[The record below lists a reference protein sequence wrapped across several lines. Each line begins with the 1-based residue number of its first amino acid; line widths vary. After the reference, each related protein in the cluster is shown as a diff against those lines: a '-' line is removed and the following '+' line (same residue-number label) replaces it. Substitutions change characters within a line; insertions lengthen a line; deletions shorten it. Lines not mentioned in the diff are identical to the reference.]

1 MRPTLAGDLTRS
13 LLGVEGLAPESIIVV
28 VNGVGGLDDP
38 GLEAKVKMVR
48 LPENLGPA
56 GGFKVGITEAFSD
69 PDTTWAYLCEDDIG
83 LLPLPRPRLSGL
95 MARIAAYDGQRP
107 VGAVVAFGRS
117 FVGRGSHTVNDVPP
131 ATTPHTLAPTHVGSW
146 GATVMS
152 RRVFERGI
160 LPDTDW
166 YFGLEDFDWY
176 CRIRE
181 AGLEVLVD
189 VEAAESVA
197 AQQTTEGRRG
207 VLAARRPT
215 DRDEAWRAYYHA
227 RNSFALARRH
237 GDPTWHFWHVAYSAR
252 KLQQAQ
258 SSDERVAIVHGLWD
272 GVLGRMGEH
281 PNYHRRVGE
290 LPSSRGPGD
299 DDTASAK

>member
-1 MRPTLAGDLTRS
+1 MRPSLAGDLTRS
-13 LLGVEGLAPESIIVV
+13 LLDVEGLPPESIIVV

-56 GGFKVGITEAFSD
+56 GGFKVGITEAFSNLE
-69 PDTTWAYLCEDDIG
+69 TTWAYLCEDDIG

-95 MARIAAYDGQRP
+95 MARIAAYGGHQP

-117 FVGRGSHTVNDVPP
+117 FIGRGSHTVNDVPP
-131 ATTPHTLAPTHVGSW
+131 ATTPNALAPTHVGSW

-152 RRVFERGI
+152 RRVFELGI

-189 VEAAESVA
+189 VEAAEKVA

-207 VLAARRPT
+207 VLAERRPT
-215 DRDEAWRAYYHA
+215 DGDEAWRAYYHA

-252 KLQQAQ
+252 KLQQAR
-258 SSDERVAIVHGLWD
+258 SNDERVAIVHGLWD
-272 GVLGRMGEH
+272 GMLGRMGEH
-281 PNYHRRVGE
+281 PNYHRQVGE
-290 LPSSRGPGD
+290 LPWSRGPGV

>member
-13 LLGVEGLAPESIIVV
+13 LLEVEGLAPESIIVV

-38 GLEAKVKMVR
+38 GLEAKVNMVR
-48 LPENLGPA
+48 LSRNFGPA
-56 GGFKVGITEAFSD
+56 AGFKVGITEAFSD

-95 MARIAAYDGQRP
+95 MARIDSYRGHQP

-117 FVGRGSHTVNDVPP
+117 FNGRGSHTVNDVPP
-131 ATTPHTLAPTHVGSW
+131 ATAPHALAPTHVGSW
-146 GATVMS
+146 GATVVS
-152 RRVFERGI
+152 RLVFEHGI

-189 VEAAESVA
+189 VEAAQQVA

-215 DRDEAWRAYYHA
+215 DGDEAWRAYYHA

-237 GDPTWHFWHVAYSAR
+237 GNPTWHFWHVAYSAR
-252 KLQQAQ
+252 KLQQAP
-258 SSDERVAIVHGLWD
+258 SNDERVAILHGLWD
-272 GVLGRMGEH
+272 GMLGRMGEH
-281 PNYHRRVGE
+281 PDYHRQVGE
-290 LPSSRGPGD
+290 LPSSRDPGN
-299 DDTASAK
+299 DDTASVK

>member
-1 MRPTLAGDLTRS
+1 MRPSLAGDLIRS
-13 LLGVEGLAPESIIVV
+13 LLDVEGLAPDSIIVV

-56 GGFKVGITEAFSD
+56 GGFKVGMTEAFAD
-69 PDTTWAYLCEDDIG
+69 PATTWAYLCEDDIG

-95 MARIAAYDGQRP
+95 MARIAAYDVHQP

-117 FVGRGSHTVNDVPP
+117 FIGRGSHTVNDVPP
-131 ATTPHTLAPTHVGSW
+131 ASTPYALAPTHVGSW

-181 AGLEVLVD
+181 AGLDVLVD
-189 VEAAESVA
+189 VESAQKVA

-215 DRDEAWRAYYHA
+215 DGDEAWRAYYHA

-258 SSDERVAIVHGLWD
+258 SKDERVAIVHGLWD

-290 LPSSRGPGD
+290 LPSPRGPRD

>member
-1 MRPTLAGDLTRS
+1 
-13 LLGVEGLAPESIIVV
+13 
-28 VNGVGGLDDP
+28 
-38 GLEAKVKMVR
+38 
-48 LPENLGPA
+48 
-56 GGFKVGITEAFSD
+56 
-69 PDTTWAYLCEDDIG
+69 
-83 LLPLPRPRLSGL
+83 
-95 MARIAAYDGQRP
+95 
-107 VGAVVAFGRS
+107 
-117 FVGRGSHTVNDVPP
+117 
-131 ATTPHTLAPTHVGSW
+131 
-146 GATVMS
+146 MS

-189 VEAAESVA
+189 VEAAEKVA

-207 VLAARRPT
+207 VLAVRRPT
-215 DRDEAWRAYYHA
+215 DGDEAWRAYYHA

-237 GDPTWHFWHVAYSAR
+237 GKPTWHFWHVAYSAR
-252 KLQQAQ
+252 KLQQARNN
-258 SSDERVAIVHGLWD
+258 DERVAIVHGLWD

-290 LPSSRGPGD
+290 LPSSRGSGD
-299 DDTASAK
+299 DDTASAM